1 MRRTILTACLTLIG
15 VTALSAQEAVP
26 IKTLPFSAARKAGN
40 TLYVSGQVARTP
52 DGADVKKSVDAE
64 TRQVMENVGRVLAA
78 NGYTFDDV
86 VRATVWL
93 NDIND
98 YHEMNKAYASFFKN
112 GIFPA
117 RACVGGAQIVFD
129 FKVEISVIA
138 YKEPAEHEDEGEH
151 GQHD

>member
-1 MRRTILTACLTLIG
+1 MRHSILAICFALFAVGTA
-15 VTALSAQEAVP
+15 SAQEAVA

-52 DGADVKKSVDAE
+52 AGADVKASVEAE
-64 TRQVMENVGRVLAA
+64 TRQVMENVGRVLKK

-86 VRATVWL
+86 VSATVYL
-93 NDIND
+93 HNIQD

-117 RACVGGAQIVFD
+117 RACVGGTEIVFD

-138 YKEPAEHEDEGEH
+138 YREP
-151 GQHD
+151 Q